1 MRDALRLPL
10 VLAILVSLALGTPAR
25 AQGLVQIT
33 LSGEIA
39 EHGGARVEVEML
51 LRDPETGSPVSMSLV
66 GLLGQHT
73 SAADLANLVTARLGR
88 IGVSAVSLGA
98 NAPLKGPVN
107 LYVEG
112 VLSIGLRLG
121 HGLSGTL
128 TLCEDRP
135 ASVKLTPG
143 AESKQGAELDVVVLT
158 TQDQTRSH
166 GRFTISTRLVEDSQI
181 TDVGMRLVHAAIEKG
196 WPAELK
202 NHDTWCPAAATE
214 TERVTSC
221 SFDLRSQADWRLDVA
236 LATRLT
242 R

>member
-10 VLAILVSLALGTPAR
+10 FLAILVGTVLCAPSR
-25 AQGLVQIT
+25 AQGLVQLT
-33 LSGEIA
+33 LAGEIA
-39 EHGGARVEVEML
+39 EYGGARVEVEMVL
-51 LRDPETGSPVSMSLV
+51 QSPESASPVRMSLV

-73 SAADLANLVTARLGR
+73 SAADLANLVTARLR
-88 IGVSAVSLGA
+88 LVGVSAISLGSH
-98 NAPLKGPVN
+98 APLLGPVN
-107 LYVEG
+107 LYVDG
-112 VLSIGLRLG
+112 VLSIGMRLG
-121 HGLSGTL
+121 HGLSATV

-143 AESKQGAELDVVVLT
+143 AESKKGADLKVVVLT
-158 TQDQTRSH
+158 TQDQTRSQ
-166 GRFTISTRLVEDSQI
+166 GRFTISTQLVDDSQI
-181 TDVGMRLVHAAIEKG
+181 TDVGMRLVHAAIAQG

-236 LATRLT
+236 LATRPA